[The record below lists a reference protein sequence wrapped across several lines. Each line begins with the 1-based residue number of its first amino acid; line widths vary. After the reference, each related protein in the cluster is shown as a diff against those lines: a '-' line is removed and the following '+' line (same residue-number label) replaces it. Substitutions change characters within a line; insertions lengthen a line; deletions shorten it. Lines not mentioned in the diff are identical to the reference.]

1 MSTVRALVCVS
12 ILAAL
17 LAVPEPASAQLKG
30 HYVPGFTGLNNGSQG
45 PPALTIV
52 FPIYFY
58 TTDTLKDDDGDELG
72 THPRINATFFG
83 PGLLRVTNVKLLGG
97 NLGGQ
102 ILPIAF
108 MKERLEGPSLDVRS
122 GRPRLATLEIHSD
135 KKDSGIK
142 VGNILTFEG
151 GLGPELLQEGGRHA
165 NSVYYY
171 HRSYLLHAGQGQRR
185 QRPARSRATARQERS
200 RLRHWR
206 RRQRVPA
213 ETEAAPRPALRRGV
227 WCDQS
232 HPGSHLHLTLAYQAK
247 SLVRLPPP

>member
-83 PGLLRVTNVKLLGG
+83 PGLLRVTDVKLLGG

-151 GLGPELLQEGGRHA
+151 GLGRSLYKKVDGTPIPCITTIGLTYYTQVKASADSGPLGLGLLQDRKDHVFGIGAEG
-165 NSVYYY
+165 SVFLPKQKLLLGLRYVAEFGAINRTQG
-171 HRSYLLHAGQGQRR
+171 HTFISRSPTRR
-185 QRPARSRATARQERS
+185 
-200 RLRHWR
+200 
-206 RRQRVPA
+206 
-213 ETEAAPRPALRRGV
+213 
-227 WCDQS
+227 
-232 HPGSHLHLTLAYQAK
+232 SHL
-247 SLVRLPPP
+247 